1 MVILNLHGYKGS
13 SENAA
18 YKALK
23 ELGHEVISPQIDYDS
38 FDADKIFSVIID
50 FYIES
55 KPDIIVG
62 TSFGGFF
69 ACLLSARSNIP
80 AIVVNPCLSPFEIL
94 PKLGYTQDVTKF
106 FDLTVHHFRRLKNEN
121 ISAIVG
127 GKDEVIGN
135 HALTKSLLYNERY
148 KVIPEGKHSGAT
160 LPLKD
165 YFAECISDYGSRLRK
180 VSVYSRDEIENIIAN
195 GQFPDNTAVISFCDP
210 PSKHSDAYSGR
221 VEYRDVCK
229 NVFYVELEDL
239 DLDYLSEKGYTYE
252 TFFPEVKRLAKFIAR
267 AIFHKMHIICQC
279 EYGQSRSAGCA
290 AAILEYYYHNGI
302 SVFTDY
308 KRYPNQVVYHKVY
321 DALNNMTE

>member
-1 MVILNLHGYKGS
+1 MIILNLHGYKGS
-13 SENAA
+13 SKNAA
-18 YKALK
+18 YSALK

-127 GKDEVIGN
+127 GKDEVIGS

-160 LPLKD
+160 LPLKE
-165 YFAECISDYGSRLRK
+165 YFAECISDYGYRLKK
-180 VSVYSRDEIENIIAN
+180 VLIYSRKEIENIIAN
-195 GQFPDNTAVISFCDP
+195 EEFPDNAAVISFCNP
-210 PSKHSDAYSGR
+210 PSEYSDSH
-221 VEYRDVCK
+221 VEYRDVCN

-239 DLDYLSEKGYTYE
+239 DIDELAEKGYTYE
-252 TFFPEVKRLAKFIAR
+252 TFFPKADKLAKFIDR
-267 AIFHKMHIICQC
+267 AVRFKKQIICQC

-308 KRYPNQVVYHKVY
+308 KRYPNKVVYHKVY
-321 DALNNMTE
+321 DALNNMT